1 MNNCSYITTVARR
14 ARQIASA
21 QTESPVPARHSERC
35 LHPVVG
41 FLATVT
47 STCYVEFGV
56 MEHPCHQCGVAVE
69 DGTAF
74 CKHCGAPQIR
84 VMGEEPASEPLPPG
98 TPAESQPPAEPD
110 SLGGATPAAPLGIDW
125 SQAVP
130 AAALAG
136 FFLAI
141 AWVIPL
147 LGFLLWLIVGG
158 VLGITMYRRRVP
170 QATLTPGLGARIG
183 AVTGLFGFGVFA
195 VLFGLELLVS
205 RGSGGFRQMLQQMVE
220 QAAARNTDPR
230 AQQAIQQMMTPAGLA
245 LLVTIVLVLFL
256 AAFLALSSIG
266 GALGAWLL
274 GKRPSDRET

>member
-1 MNNCSYITTVARR
+1 MH
-14 ARQIASA
+14 ASSCVA
-21 QTESPVPARHSERC
+21 QTPSPVLARPFGTPR
-35 LHPVVG
+35 VR
-41 FLATVT
+41 FLATAS

-56 MEHPCHQCGVAVE
+56 MEHPCHQCGAAVE

-84 VMGEEPASEPLPPG
+84 VMGEEHASEPLPPG
-98 TPAESQPPAEPD
+98 TPTEIQPPAEPVP
-110 SLGGATPAAPLGIDW
+110 LGSTAPAVPLGIDW

-141 AWVIPL
+141 AWAIPF

-158 VLGITMYRRRVP
+158 VLGITIYRRRVP
-170 QATLTPGLGARIG
+170 QAMLTPGLGARIG
-183 AVTGLFGFGVFA
+183 AVTGLFGFVVFA
-195 VLFGLELLVS
+195 VLFGSDLLLTRS
-205 RGSGGFRQMLQQMVE
+205 SGHFRQMLQQMIE
-220 QAAARNTDPR
+220 QAASRNADPR

-245 LLVTIVLVLFL
+245 LLVTIVLVLFF
-256 AAFLALSSIG
+256 AAFLALSSVG

-274 GKRPSDRET
+274 GKRYPDRES

>member
-1 MNNCSYITTVARR
+1 
-14 ARQIASA
+14 
-21 QTESPVPARHSERC
+21 
-35 LHPVVG
+35 
-41 FLATVT
+41 
-47 STCYVEFGV
+47 
-56 MEHPCHQCGVAVE
+56 MEHPCHQCSATVE

-84 VMGEEPASEPLPPG
+84 IMGEERATQSLPPG
-98 TPAESQPPAEPD
+98 TPAEIQHEPVSRAGTAPAT
-110 SLGGATPAAPLGIDW
+110 ALGIDW

-158 VLGITMYRRRVP
+158 VLGTAMYRRRVP
-170 QATLTPGLGARIG
+170 RATLTPGLGARVG

-195 VLFGLELLVS
+195 VLFGLELLAT
-205 RGSGGFRQMLQQMVE
+205 RGSGHFRQMLQQIIE
-220 QAAARNTDPR
+220 QAAARNADPR

-245 LLVTIVLVLFL
+245 LLVTIVLVVFL

-274 GKRPSDRET
+274 GKRPADNS

>member
-1 MNNCSYITTVARR
+1 
-14 ARQIASA
+14 
-21 QTESPVPARHSERC
+21 
-35 LHPVVG
+35 
-41 FLATVT
+41 
-47 STCYVEFGV
+47 
-56 MEHPCHQCGVAVE
+56 MEHPCHQCSAAVE
-69 DGTAF
+69 DGIAF

-84 VMGEEPASEPLPPG
+84 IMGEERANPPLPPG
-98 TPAESQPPAEPD
+98 TPAEIQPTAEPV
-110 SLGGATPAAPLGIDW
+110 SLGGAAPAAPLGIDW

-158 VLGITMYRRRVP
+158 VLGTAMYRRRVP

-195 VLFGLELLVS
+195 VLFGLELLAS
-205 RGSGGFRQMLQQMVE
+205 RGSGHFRQMLQQIIE
-220 QAAARNTDPR
+220 QAAARNADPR

-245 LLVTIVLVLFL
+245 LLVTIVLVVFL
-256 AAFLALSSIG
+256 AAFLGLSSIG
-266 GALGAWLL
+266 GVLGAWLL
-274 GKRPSDRET
+274 GKRPSNREV

>member
-1 MNNCSYITTVARR
+1 
-14 ARQIASA
+14 
-21 QTESPVPARHSERC
+21 
-35 LHPVVG
+35 
-41 FLATVT
+41 
-47 STCYVEFGV
+47 
-56 MEHPCHQCGVAVE
+56 MEHPCHQCSAAVE

-84 VMGEEPASEPLPPG
+84 IMGEERVTHPPPPG
-98 TPAESQPPAEPD
+98 IPAEIQHEPVP
-110 SLGGATPAAPLGIDW
+110 LTGAAPAAPLGIDW

-130 AAALAG
+130 AAAAAG

-158 VLGITMYRRRVP
+158 LLGTAMYRRRVP
-170 QATLTPGLGARIG
+170 QAALTPGLGARIG

-195 VLFGLELLVS
+195 VLFGLELLLS
-205 RGSGGFRQMLQQMVE
+205 RGGGGFRQMLQQVVE
-220 QAAARNTDPR
+220 QAAARNADPR

-245 LLVTIVLVLFL
+245 LLVTIVLVVFL

-266 GALGAWLL
+266 GVLGTWLL
-274 GKRPSDRET
+274 GKRASDREV

>member
-1 MNNCSYITTVARR
+1 
-14 ARQIASA
+14 
-21 QTESPVPARHSERC
+21 
-35 LHPVVG
+35 
-41 FLATVT
+41 
-47 STCYVEFGV
+47 
-56 MEHPCHQCGVAVE
+56 MEHPCHQCGSPVE

-84 VMGEEPASEPLPPG
+84 VMGEERPVEPLHPG
-98 TPAESQPPAEPD
+98 TPAEDQPPGEAVPQ
-110 SLGGATPAAPLGIDW
+110 GAATPAAPLGIDW

-195 VLFGLELLVS
+195 VLFGLEMLMNRS
-205 RGSGGFRQMLQQMVE
+205 GGGFRQMLQQVVE
-220 QAAARNTDPR
+220 QAAARNADPR

-256 AAFLALSSIG
+256 AAFLALSSAG

-274 GKRPSDRET
+274 GKRPRDRES

>member
-1 MNNCSYITTVARR
+1 
-14 ARQIASA
+14 
-21 QTESPVPARHSERC
+21 
-35 LHPVVG
+35 
-41 FLATVT
+41 
-47 STCYVEFGV
+47 

-84 VMGEEPASEPLPPG
+84 VTGEERTSDPLPPG
-98 TPAESQPPAEPD
+98 FPAESQPPAEPVAP
-110 SLGGATPAAPLGIDW
+110 GGAAPTTPLGIDW

-195 VLFGLELLVS
+195 VLFGLELLVN
-205 RGSGGFRQMLQQMVE
+205 RGSGGFRQMLQQVVE
-220 QAAARNTDPR
+220 QAAARNADPR

-256 AAFLALSSIG
+256 AAFIALSSVG

-274 GKRPSDRET
+274 GKRTHGRES

>member
-1 MNNCSYITTVARR
+1 
-14 ARQIASA
+14 
-21 QTESPVPARHSERC
+21 
-35 LHPVVG
+35 
-41 FLATVT
+41 
-47 STCYVEFGV
+47 
-56 MEHPCHQCGVAVE
+56 MEHPCHQCGAAME

-84 VMGEEPASEPLPPG
+84 VMGEERASEPLHPG
-98 TPAESQPPAEPD
+98 TAAEVEPAAEPD
-110 SLGGATPAAPLGIDW
+110 PLGGATVAAPVGIDW

-183 AVTGLFGFGVFA
+183 AATGLFGFGVFA
-195 VLFGLELLVS
+195 VLFGLELLLG
-205 RGSGGFRQMLQQMVE
+205 RGGGGFRQMLQQVVE
-220 QAAARNTDPR
+220 QAAARNADPR

-245 LLVTIVLVLFL
+245 VLVTIVLVLFL
-256 AAFLALSSIG
+256 AAFLALSSVG

-274 GKRPSDRET
+274 GKNPRREG

>member
-1 MNNCSYITTVARR
+1 
-14 ARQIASA
+14 
-21 QTESPVPARHSERC
+21 
-35 LHPVVG
+35 
-41 FLATVT
+41 
-47 STCYVEFGV
+47 
-56 MEHPCHQCGVAVE
+56 VE

-84 VMGEEPASEPLPPG
+84 VMGEERATEPLRPG
-98 TPAESQPPAEPD
+98 TPAASQPSAEPD
-110 SLGGATPAAPLGIDW
+110 SPGGATAASPPGIDW

-141 AWVIPL
+141 AWIIPL

-170 QATLTPGLGARIG
+170 QAALTPGLGARIG

-205 RGSGGFRQMLQQMVE
+205 RGRGGFRQMLQQIVE
-220 QAAARNTDPR
+220 QAALRNTDPR
-230 AQQAIQQMMTPAGLA
+230 AQHAIQQMMTPAGLA

-274 GKRPSDRET
+274 GKRPSDNS

>member
-1 MNNCSYITTVARR
+1 M
-14 ARQIASA
+14 
-21 QTESPVPARHSERC
+21 
-35 LHPVVG
+35 
-41 FLATVT
+41 
-47 STCYVEFGV
+47 
-56 MEHPCHQCGVAVE
+56 E

-84 VMGEEPASEPLPPG
+84 VMGEERASEPFHPG
-98 TPAESQPPAEPD
+98 TAAEVEPAAEPAP
-110 SLGGATPAAPLGIDW
+110 LGGATPAVPLGIDW

-170 QATLTPGLGARIG
+170 QTTLTPGLGARIG

-195 VLFGLELLVS
+195 VLFGLELLLS
-205 RGSGGFRQMLQQMVE
+205 RGSGGFRQMLQQVVE
-220 QAAARNTDPR
+220 QAAARNADPR

-245 LLVTIVLVLFL
+245 VLVTIVLVLFL
-256 AAFLALSSIG
+256 AAFLALSSVG

-274 GKRPSDRET
+274 GKNPHDRQS

>member
-1 MNNCSYITTVARR
+1 
-14 ARQIASA
+14 
-21 QTESPVPARHSERC
+21 
-35 LHPVVG
+35 
-41 FLATVT
+41 
-47 STCYVEFGV
+47 

-69 DGTAF
+69 DGTSF

-84 VMGEEPASEPLPPG
+84 VVGEERPADPLPPG
-98 TPAESQPPAEPD
+98 SPSELQSPAKPV
-110 SLGGATPAAPLGIDW
+110 SLGSATPAAPAGIDW

-147 LGFLLWLIVGG
+147 VGFLLWLIVGG

-195 VLFGLELLVS
+195 VLFSLEMLAS
-205 RGSGGFRQMLQQMVE
+205 RGSGRFRQMLQQIVE
-220 QAAARNTDPR
+220 QAASRNTDPR

-274 GKRPSDRET
+274 GKRPSDNP

>member
-1 MNNCSYITTVARR
+1 
-14 ARQIASA
+14 
-21 QTESPVPARHSERC
+21 
-35 LHPVVG
+35 
-41 FLATVT
+41 
-47 STCYVEFGV
+47 
-56 MEHPCHQCGVAVE
+56 MEHPCHQCAAAVE

-74 CKHCGAPQIR
+74 CKHCGAPPIR
-84 VMGEEPASEPLPPG
+84 VMGDEPAATPLPPG
-98 TPAESQPPAEPD
+98 TPAEIQPPAEPD
-110 SLGGATPAAPLGIDW
+110 SLGGATTAAPLGIDW

-195 VLFGLELLVS
+195 VLFGSELLLS

-256 AAFLALSSIG
+256 AAFLALSSVG

-274 GKRPSDRET
+274 GKRPSDRAS